1 MLLPS
6 CTSPAAPAKMLALLA
21 AAAPIVA
28 AILVAMSTAAHGG

>member
-1 MLLPS
+1 MYVS
-6 CTSPAAPAKMLALLA
+6 RRNQKMLALLA

>member
-1 MLLPS
+1 MYVS
-6 CTSPAAPAKMLALLA
+6 RRTRKMLALLA